1 MPIRSNMESPF
12 VVIGMH
18 RSGTSLV
25 SRILDKSGILM
36 GRDLQTDHESKF
48 FIELNKWI
56 YQNAGADWARPK
68 ALEELIDYEPARKQV
83 EEYLRIRIAS
93 SSSKKFSGR
102 NLKNG
107 LFDMDYKW
115 GWKDPRNGPS
125 LPIWKDIWPEMKVI
139 HVIRHGV
146 DVAASLHSRS
156 IRNWNDDENR
166 FKKWIKLYKWK
177 KSNSPIRKGQRA
189 ATLSH
194 ALEFWAEQMDVEKKV
209 IDTCEDILQIRYEDL
224 LTEPEAVVKKIWNY
238 IGKEVD
244 EKLLREIGEMVD
256 HSRAY
261 AYKQNQ
267 ELVEFAGKNKTVL
280 RRFGYSA

>member
-1 MPIRSNMESPF
+1 METPF

-25 SRILDKSGILM
+25 SRILDKSGIMM
-36 GRDLQTDHESKF
+36 GKDLQTDHESKF
-48 FIELNKWI
+48 FIQLNKWI

-68 ALEELIDYEPARKQV
+68 ALEELIDYAPARKQV

-107 LFDMDYKW
+107 LFDMDSKW

-125 LPIWKDIWPEMKVI
+125 LPIWKDIWPEMKII
-139 HVIRHGV
+139 HVVRHGV

-156 IRNWNDDENR
+156 LKNWTEDEGR
-166 FKKWIKLYKWK
+166 FKKWTKMYKWRSSK
-177 KSNSPIRKGQRA
+177 SPIRKGQRA
-189 ATLSH
+189 ATLTH

-209 IDTCEDILQIRYEDL
+209 IQSYENVLEIRYEDL
-224 LTEPEAVVKKIWNY
+224 LTSPAVVLKDIWNY
-238 IGKEVD
+238 IGKETD
-244 EKLLREIGEMVD
+244 EKLLREIETMVD
-256 HSRAY
+256 YSRAF
-261 AYKQNQ
+261 AYKQNE
-267 ELVEFAGKNKTVL
+267 ELSVFAQDNKSIL
-280 RRFGYSA
+280 EKFGYSA

>member
-1 MPIRSNMESPF
+1 METPF

-25 SRILDKSGILM
+25 SRILDKSGIMM
-36 GRDLQTDHESKF
+36 GKDLQTDHESKF
-48 FIELNKWI
+48 FIQLNKWI

-68 ALEELIDYEPARKQV
+68 ALEELIDYAPARKQV

-107 LFDMDYKW
+107 LFDMDSKW

-125 LPIWKDIWPEMKVI
+125 LPIWKDIWPEMKII
-139 HVIRHGV
+139 HVVRHGV

-156 IRNWNDDENR
+156 LKNWTEDEGR
-166 FKKWIKLYKWK
+166 FKKWTKMYKWRSSK
-177 KSNSPIRKGQRA
+177 SPIRKGQRA
-189 ATLSH
+189 ATLTH

-209 IDTCEDILQIRYEDL
+209 IQPYENVLEIRYEDL
-224 LTEPEAVVKKIWNY
+224 LTSPAVVLKDIWNY
-238 IGKEVD
+238 IGKETD
-244 EKLLREIGEMVD
+244 EKLLREIETMVD
-256 HSRAY
+256 YSRAF
-261 AYKQNQ
+261 AYKQNEELSVFAQ
-267 ELVEFAGKNKTVL
+267 ENKSIL
-280 RRFGYSA
+280 ERFGYSA

>member
-1 MPIRSNMESPF
+1 METPF

-25 SRILDKSGILM
+25 SRILDKSGIMM
-36 GRDLQTDHESKF
+36 GKDLQTDHESKF
-48 FIELNKWI
+48 FIQLNKWI

-68 ALEELIDYEPARKQV
+68 ALEELIDYAPARKQV

-107 LFDMDYKW
+107 LFDMDSKW

-125 LPIWKDIWPEMKVI
+125 LPIWKDIWPEMKII
-139 HVIRHGV
+139 HVVRHGV

-156 IRNWNDDENR
+156 LKNWTEDEGR
-166 FKKWIKLYKWK
+166 FKKWTKMYKWRSSK
-177 KSNSPIRKGQRA
+177 SPIRKGQRA

-209 IDTCEDILQIRYEDL
+209 IQPYENVLEIRYEDL
-224 LTEPEAVVKKIWNY
+224 LTSPAVVLKDIWNY
-238 IGKEVD
+238 IGKETD
-244 EKLLREIGEMVD
+244 EKLLREIETMVD
-256 HSRAY
+256 YSRAF
-261 AYKQNQ
+261 AYKQNEELSVFAQ
-267 ELVEFAGKNKTVL
+267 ENKSIL
-280 RRFGYSA
+280 ERFGYSA

>member
-1 MPIRSNMESPF
+1 METPF

-25 SRILDKSGILM
+25 SRILDKSGIMM
-36 GRDLQTDHESKF
+36 GKDLQTDHESKF
-48 FIELNKWI
+48 FIQLNKWI

-68 ALEELIDYEPARKQV
+68 ALEELIDYAPARKQV

-107 LFDMDYKW
+107 LFDMDSKW

-125 LPIWKDIWPEMKVI
+125 LPIWKDIWPEMKII
-139 HVIRHGV
+139 HVVRHGV

-156 IRNWNDDENR
+156 LKNWTEDEGR
-166 FKKWIKLYKWK
+166 FKKWTKIYKWRSSK
-177 KSNSPIRKGQRA
+177 SPIRKGQRA
-189 ATLSH
+189 ATLTH

-209 IDTCEDILQIRYEDL
+209 IQSYENVLEIRYEDL
-224 LTEPEAVVKKIWNY
+224 LTSPAVVLKDIWNY
-238 IGKEVD
+238 IGKETD
-244 EKLLREIGEMVD
+244 EKLLREIETMVD
-256 HSRAY
+256 YSRAF
-261 AYKQNQ
+261 AYKQNEELSVFAQ
-267 ELVEFAGKNKTVL
+267 ENKSIL
-280 RRFGYSA
+280 ERFGYSA

>member
-1 MPIRSNMESPF
+1 METPF

-25 SRILDKSGILM
+25 SRILDKSGIMM
-36 GRDLQTDHESKF
+36 GKDLQTDHESKF
-48 FIELNKWI
+48 FIQLNKWI

-68 ALEELIDYEPARKQV
+68 ALEELIDYAPARKQV

-107 LFDMDYKW
+107 LFDMDSKW

-125 LPIWKDIWPEMKVI
+125 LPIWKDIWPEMKII
-139 HVIRHGV
+139 HVVRHGV

-156 IRNWNDDENR
+156 LKNWTEDEGR
-166 FKKWIKLYKWK
+166 FKKWTKMYKWRSSK
-177 KSNSPIRKGQRA
+177 SPIRKGQRA
-189 ATLSH
+189 ATLTH

-209 IDTCEDILQIRYEDL
+209 IQSYENILEIRYEDL
-224 LTEPEAVVKKIWNY
+224 LTSPAVVLKDIWNY
-238 IGKEVD
+238 IGKETD
-244 EKLLREIGEMVD
+244 EELLREIETMVD
-256 HSRAY
+256 YSRAF
-261 AYKQNQ
+261 AYKQNEELSVFAQ
-267 ELVEFAGKNKTVL
+267 ENKSIL
-280 RRFGYSA
+280 ERFGYSA

>member
-1 MPIRSNMESPF
+1 METPF

-25 SRILDKSGILM
+25 SRILDKSGIMM
-36 GRDLQTDHESKF
+36 GKDLQTDHESKF
-48 FIELNKWI
+48 FIQLNKWI

-68 ALEELIDYEPARKQV
+68 ALEELIDYAPARKQV

-107 LFDMDYKW
+107 LFDMDSKW

-125 LPIWKDIWPEMKVI
+125 LPIWKDIWPEMKII
-139 HVIRHGV
+139 HVVRHGV

-156 IRNWNDDENR
+156 LKNWAEDEGR
-166 FKKWIKLYKWK
+166 FKKWTKMYKWRSSK
-177 KSNSPIRKGQRA
+177 SPIRKGQRA
-189 ATLSH
+189 ATLTH

-209 IDTCEDILQIRYEDL
+209 IQSYENVLEIRYEDL
-224 LTEPEAVVKKIWNY
+224 LTSPAVVLKDIWNY
-238 IGKEVD
+238 IGKETD
-244 EKLLREIGEMVD
+244 EKLLREIETMVD
-256 HSRAY
+256 YSRAF
-261 AYKQNQ
+261 AYKQNEELSVFAQ
-267 ELVEFAGKNKTVL
+267 ENKSIL
-280 RRFGYSA
+280 EKFGYSA

>member
-1 MPIRSNMESPF
+1 METPF

-25 SRILDKSGILM
+25 SRILDKSGIMM
-36 GRDLQTDHESKF
+36 GKDLQTDHESKF
-48 FIELNKWI
+48 FIQLNKWI

-68 ALEELIDYEPARKQV
+68 ALEELIDYAPARKQV

-107 LFDMDYKW
+107 LFDMDSKW

-125 LPIWKDIWPEMKVI
+125 LPIWKDIWPEMKII
-139 HVIRHGV
+139 HVVRHGV

-156 IRNWNDDENR
+156 LKNWTEDEGR
-166 FKKWIKLYKWK
+166 FKKWTKMYKWRSSK
-177 KSNSPIRKGQRA
+177 SPIRKGQRA
-189 ATLSH
+189 ATLTH

-209 IDTCEDILQIRYEDL
+209 IQSYENVLEIRYEDL
-224 LTEPEAVVKKIWNY
+224 LTSPAVVLKDIWNY
-238 IGKEVD
+238 IGKETD
-244 EKLLREIGEMVD
+244 EELLREIETMVD
-256 HSRAY
+256 YSRAF
-261 AYKQNQ
+261 AYKQNEELSVFAQ
-267 ELVEFAGKNKTVL
+267 ENKSIL
-280 RRFGYSA
+280 EKFGYSA

>member
-1 MPIRSNMESPF
+1 METPF

-25 SRILDKSGILM
+25 SRILDKSGIMM
-36 GRDLQTDHESKF
+36 GKDLQTDHESKF
-48 FIELNKWI
+48 FIQLNKWI

-68 ALEELIDYEPARKQV
+68 ALEELIDYAPARKQV

-107 LFDMDYKW
+107 LFDMDSKW

-125 LPIWKDIWPEMKVI
+125 LPIWKDIWPEMKII
-139 HVIRHGV
+139 HVVRHGV
-146 DVAASLHSRS
+146 GVAASLHSRS
-156 IRNWNDDENR
+156 LKNWTEDEGR
-166 FKKWIKLYKWK
+166 FKKWTKMYKWRSSK
-177 KSNSPIRKGQRA
+177 SPIRKGQRA

-209 IDTCEDILQIRYEDL
+209 IQPYENVLEIRYEDL
-224 LTEPEAVVKKIWNY
+224 LTSPAVVLKDIWNY
-238 IGKEVD
+238 IGKETD
-244 EKLLREIGEMVD
+244 EKLLREIETMVD
-256 HSRAY
+256 YSRAF
-261 AYKQNQ
+261 AYKQNEELSVFAQ
-267 ELVEFAGKNKTVL
+267 ENKSIL
-280 RRFGYSA
+280 EKFGYSA

>member
-1 MPIRSNMESPF
+1 METPF

-25 SRILDKSGILM
+25 SRILDKSGIMM
-36 GRDLQTDHESKF
+36 GKDLQTDHESKF
-48 FIELNKWI
+48 FIQLNKWI

-68 ALEELIDYEPARKQV
+68 ALEELIDYAPARKQV

-107 LFDMDYKW
+107 LFDMDSKW

-125 LPIWKDIWPEMKVI
+125 LPIWKDIWPEMKII
-139 HVIRHGV
+139 HVVRHGV

-156 IRNWNDDENR
+156 LKNWTEDEGR
-166 FKKWIKLYKWK
+166 FKKWTKMYKWRSSK
-177 KSNSPIRKGQRA
+177 SPIRKGQRA

-209 IDTCEDILQIRYEDL
+209 IQSYENVLEIRYEDL
-224 LTEPEAVVKKIWNY
+224 LTSPAVVLKDIWNY
-238 IGKEVD
+238 IGKETD
-244 EKLLREIGEMVD
+244 EKLLREIETMVD
-256 HSRAY
+256 YSRAF
-261 AYKQNQ
+261 AYKQNEELSVFAQ
-267 ELVEFAGKNKTVL
+267 ENKSIL
-280 RRFGYSA
+280 ERFGYSA

>member
-1 MPIRSNMESPF
+1 METPF

-25 SRILDKSGILM
+25 SRILDKSGIMM
-36 GRDLQTDHESKF
+36 GKDLQTDHESKF
-48 FIELNKWI
+48 FIQLNKWI

-68 ALEELIDYEPARKQV
+68 ALEELIDYAPARKQV

-107 LFDMDYKW
+107 LFDMDSKW

-125 LPIWKDIWPEMKVI
+125 LPIWKDIWPEMKII
-139 HVIRHGV
+139 HVVRHGV

-156 IRNWNDDENR
+156 LKNWTEDEGR
-166 FKKWIKLYKWK
+166 FKKWTKMYKWRSSK
-177 KSNSPIRKGQRA
+177 SPIRKGRRA
-189 ATLSH
+189 ATLTH

-209 IDTCEDILQIRYEDL
+209 IQSYENVLEIRYEDL
-224 LTEPEAVVKKIWNY
+224 LTSPAVVLKDIWNY
-238 IGKEVD
+238 IGKETD
-244 EKLLREIGEMVD
+244 EKLLREIETMVD
-256 HSRAY
+256 YSRAF
-261 AYKQNQ
+261 AYKQNEELSVFAQ
-267 ELVEFAGKNKTVL
+267 ENKSIL
-280 RRFGYSA
+280 ERFGYSA

>member
-1 MPIRSNMESPF
+1 METPF

-25 SRILDKSGILM
+25 SRILDKSGIMM
-36 GRDLQTDHESKF
+36 GKDVQTDHESKF
-48 FIELNKWI
+48 FIQLNKWI

-68 ALEELIDYEPARKQV
+68 ALEELIDYAPARKQV

-107 LFDMDYKW
+107 LFDMDSKW

-125 LPIWKDIWPEMKVI
+125 LPIWKDIWPEMKII
-139 HVIRHGV
+139 HVVRHGV

-156 IRNWNDDENR
+156 LKNWTEDEGR
-166 FKKWIKLYKWK
+166 FKKWTKMYKWRSSK
-177 KSNSPIRKGQRA
+177 SPIRKGQRA

-209 IDTCEDILQIRYEDL
+209 IQSYENVLEIRYEDL
-224 LTEPEAVVKKIWNY
+224 LTSPAVVLKDIWNY
-238 IGKEVD
+238 IGKETD
-244 EKLLREIGEMVD
+244 EKLLREIETMVD
-256 HSRAY
+256 YSRAF
-261 AYKQNQ
+261 AYKQNEELSVFAQ
-267 ELVEFAGKNKTVL
+267 ENKSIL
-280 RRFGYSA
+280 EKFGYSA

>member
-1 MPIRSNMESPF
+1 METPF

-25 SRILDKSGILM
+25 SRILDKSGIMM
-36 GRDLQTDHESKF
+36 GKDLQTDHESKF
-48 FIELNKWI
+48 FIQLNKWI

-68 ALEELIDYEPARKQV
+68 ALEELIDYAPARKQV

-107 LFDMDYKW
+107 LFDMDSKW

-125 LPIWKDIWPEMKVI
+125 LPIWKDIWPEMKII
-139 HVIRHGV
+139 HVVRHGV

-156 IRNWNDDENR
+156 LKNWTEDEGR
-166 FKKWIKLYKWK
+166 FKKWTKMYKWRSSK
-177 KSNSPIRKGQRA
+177 SPIRKGQRA
-189 ATLSH
+189 ATLTH

-209 IDTCEDILQIRYEDL
+209 IQPYENVLEIRYEDL
-224 LTEPEAVVKKIWNY
+224 LTSPAVVLKDIWNY
-238 IGKEVD
+238 IGKETD
-244 EKLLREIGEMVD
+244 EKLLREIETMVD
-256 HSRAY
+256 YSRAF
-261 AYKQNQ
+261 AYKQNEELSVFAQ
-267 ELVEFAGKNKTVL
+267 ENKSIL
-280 RRFGYSA
+280 EKFGYSA

>member
-1 MPIRSNMESPF
+1 METPF

-25 SRILDKSGILM
+25 SRILDKSGIMM
-36 GRDLQTDHESKF
+36 GKDLQTDHESKF
-48 FIELNKWI
+48 FIQLNKWI

-68 ALEELIDYEPARKQV
+68 ALEELIDYAPARKQV

-107 LFDMDYKW
+107 LFDMDSKW

-125 LPIWKDIWPEMKVI
+125 LPIWKDIWPEMKII
-139 HVIRHGV
+139 HVVRHGV

-156 IRNWNDDENR
+156 LKNWTEDEGR
-166 FKKWIKLYKWK
+166 FKKWTKMYKWRSSK
-177 KSNSPIRKGQRA
+177 SPIRKGQRA
-189 ATLSH
+189 ATLTH

-209 IDTCEDILQIRYEDL
+209 IQSYENVLEIRYEDL
-224 LTEPEAVVKKIWNY
+224 LTSPAVVLKDIWNY
-238 IGKEVD
+238 IGKETD
-244 EKLLREIGEMVD
+244 EKLLREIETMVD
-256 HSRAY
+256 YSRAF
-261 AYKQNQ
+261 AYKQNEELSVFAQ
-267 ELVEFAGKNKTVL
+267 ENESILE
-280 RRFGYSA
+280 RFGYSA

>member
-1 MPIRSNMESPF
+1 METPF
-12 VVIGMH
+12 VDIGMH

-25 SRILDKSGILM
+25 SRILDKSGIMM
-36 GRDLQTDHESKF
+36 GKDLQTDHESKF
-48 FIELNKWI
+48 FIQLNKWI

-68 ALEELIDYEPARKQV
+68 ALEELIDYAPARKQV

-107 LFDMDYKW
+107 LFDMDSKW

-125 LPIWKDIWPEMKVI
+125 LPIWKDIWPEMKII
-139 HVIRHGV
+139 HVVRHGV

-156 IRNWNDDENR
+156 LKNWTEDEGR
-166 FKKWIKLYKWK
+166 FKKWTKMYKWRSSK
-177 KSNSPIRKGQRA
+177 SPIRKGQRA

-209 IDTCEDILQIRYEDL
+209 IQSYENVLEIRYEDL
-224 LTEPEAVVKKIWNY
+224 LTSPAVVLKDIWNY
-238 IGKEVD
+238 IGKETD
-244 EKLLREIGEMVD
+244 EKLLREIETMVD
-256 HSRAY
+256 YSRAF
-261 AYKQNQ
+261 AYKQNEELSVFAQ
-267 ELVEFAGKNKTVL
+267 ENKSIL
-280 RRFGYSA
+280 ERFGYSA

>member
-1 MPIRSNMESPF
+1 METPF

-25 SRILDKSGILM
+25 SRILDKSGIMM
-36 GRDLQTDHESKF
+36 GKDLQTDHESKF
-48 FIELNKWI
+48 FIQLNKWI

-68 ALEELIDYEPARKQV
+68 ALEELIDYAPARKQV

-107 LFDMDYKW
+107 LFDMDSKW

-125 LPIWKDIWPEMKVI
+125 LPIWKDIWPEMKII
-139 HVIRHGV
+139 HVVRHGV

-156 IRNWNDDENR
+156 LKNWTEDEGR
-166 FKKWIKLYKWK
+166 FKKWTKMYKWRSSK
-177 KSNSPIRKGQRA
+177 SPIRKGQRA

-209 IDTCEDILQIRYEDL
+209 IQSYENVLEIRYEDL
-224 LTEPEAVVKKIWNY
+224 LISPAVVLKDIWNY
-238 IGKEVD
+238 IGKETD
-244 EKLLREIGEMVD
+244 EKLLREIETMVD
-256 HSRAY
+256 YSRAF
-261 AYKQNQ
+261 AYKQNEELSVFAQ
-267 ELVEFAGKNKTVL
+267 ENESILE
-280 RRFGYSA
+280 RFGYSA

>member
-1 MPIRSNMESPF
+1 METPF

-25 SRILDKSGILM
+25 SRILDKSGIMM
-36 GRDLQTDHESKF
+36 GKDLQTDHESKF
-48 FIELNKWI
+48 FIQLNKWI

-68 ALEELIDYEPARKQV
+68 ALEELIDYAPARKQV

-107 LFDMDYKW
+107 LFDMDSKW

-125 LPIWKDIWPEMKVI
+125 LPIWKDIWPEMKII
-139 HVIRHGV
+139 HVVRHGV

-156 IRNWNDDENR
+156 LKNWTEDEGR
-166 FKKWIKLYKWK
+166 FKKWTKMYKWRSSK
-177 KSNSPIRKGQRA
+177 SPIRKGQRA

-209 IDTCEDILQIRYEDL
+209 IRPYENVLEIRYEDL
-224 LTEPEAVVKKIWNY
+224 LTSPAVVLKDIWNY
-238 IGKEVD
+238 IGKETD
-244 EKLLREIGEMVD
+244 EKLLREIETMVD
-256 HSRAY
+256 YSRAF
-261 AYKQNQ
+261 AYKQNE
-267 ELVEFAGKNKTVL
+267 ELSVFAQDNKSIL
-280 RRFGYSA
+280 EKFGYSA

>member
-1 MPIRSNMESPF
+1 METPF

-25 SRILDKSGILM
+25 SRILDKSGIMM
-36 GRDLQTDHESKF
+36 GKDLQTDHESKF
-48 FIELNKWI
+48 FIQLNKWI

-68 ALEELIDYEPARKQV
+68 ALEELIDYAPARKQV

-107 LFDMDYKW
+107 LFDMDSKW

-125 LPIWKDIWPEMKVI
+125 LPIWKDIWPEMKII
-139 HVIRHGV
+139 HVVRHGV

-156 IRNWNDDENR
+156 LKNWTEDEGR
-166 FKKWIKLYKWK
+166 FKKWTKMYKWRSSK
-177 KSNSPIRKGQRA
+177 SPIRKGQRA

-209 IDTCEDILQIRYEDL
+209 IQPYENVLEIRYEDL
-224 LTEPEAVVKKIWNY
+224 LTSPAVVLKDIWNY
-238 IGKEVD
+238 IGKETD
-244 EKLLREIGEMVD
+244 EKLLREIETMVD
-256 HSRAY
+256 YSRAF
-261 AYKQNQ
+261 AYKQNEELSVFAQ
-267 ELVEFAGKNKTVL
+267 ENKSIL
-280 RRFGYSA
+280 EKFGYSA

>member
-1 MPIRSNMESPF
+1 METPF

-25 SRILDKSGILM
+25 SRILDKSGIMM
-36 GRDLQTDHESKF
+36 GKDLQTDHESKF
-48 FIELNKWI
+48 FIQLNKWI

-68 ALEELIDYEPARKQV
+68 ALEELIDYAPARKQV

-107 LFDMDYKW
+107 LFDMDSKW

-125 LPIWKDIWPEMKVI
+125 LPIWKEIWPEIKII
-139 HVIRHGV
+139 HVVRPGV

-156 IRNWNDDENR
+156 LKNWTEDEGR
-166 FKKWIKLYKWK
+166 FKKWTKMYKWRRSK
-177 KSNSPIRKGQRA
+177 SPIRKGQRA

-209 IDTCEDILQIRYEDL
+209 IQPYENVLEIRYEDL
-224 LTEPEAVVKKIWNY
+224 LTSPAVVLKDIWNY
-238 IGKEVD
+238 IGKETD
-244 EKLLREIGEMVD
+244 EKLLREIETMVD
-256 HSRAY
+256 YSRAF
-261 AYKQNQ
+261 AYKQNEELSVFAQ
-267 ELVEFAGKNKTVL
+267 ENKSIL
-280 RRFGYSA
+280 EKFGYSA

>member
-1 MPIRSNMESPF
+1 METPF

-25 SRILDKSGILM
+25 SRILDKSGIMM
-36 GRDLQTDHESKF
+36 GKDLQTDHESKF
-48 FIELNKWI
+48 FIQLNKWI

-68 ALEELIDYEPARKQV
+68 ALEELIDYAPARKQV

-107 LFDMDYKW
+107 LFDMDSKW

-125 LPIWKDIWPEMKVI
+125 LPIWKDIWPEMKII
-139 HVIRHGV
+139 HVVRHGV

-156 IRNWNDDENR
+156 LKNWAEDEGR
-166 FKKWIKLYKWK
+166 FKKWTKMYKWRSSK
-177 KSNSPIRKGQRA
+177 SPIRKGQRA
-189 ATLSH
+189 ATLTH

-209 IDTCEDILQIRYEDL
+209 IQSYENVLEIRYEDL
-224 LTEPEAVVKKIWNY
+224 LTSPAVVLKDIWNY
-238 IGKEVD
+238 IGKETD
-244 EKLLREIGEMVD
+244 EKLLREIETMVD
-256 HSRAY
+256 YSRAF
-261 AYKQNQ
+261 AYKQNEELSVFAQ
-267 ELVEFAGKNKTVL
+267 ENKSIL
-280 RRFGYSA
+280 ERFGYSA

>member
-1 MPIRSNMESPF
+1 METPF

-25 SRILDKSGILM
+25 SRILDKSGIMM
-36 GRDLQTDHESKF
+36 GKDLQTDHESKF
-48 FIELNKWI
+48 FIQLNKWI

-68 ALEELIDYEPARKQV
+68 ALEELIDYAPARKQV

-107 LFDMDYKW
+107 LFDMDSKW

-125 LPIWKDIWPEMKVI
+125 LPIWKDIWPEMKII
-139 HVIRHGV
+139 HVVRHGV

-156 IRNWNDDENR
+156 LKNWAEDEGR
-166 FKKWIKLYKWK
+166 FKKWTKMYKWRSSK
-177 KSNSPIRKGQRA
+177 SPIRKGQRA

-209 IDTCEDILQIRYEDL
+209 IQSYENVLEIRYEDL
-224 LTEPEAVVKKIWNY
+224 LTSPAVVLKDIWNY
-238 IGKEVD
+238 IGKETD
-244 EKLLREIGEMVD
+244 EKLLREIETMVD
-256 HSRAY
+256 YSRAF
-261 AYKQNQ
+261 AYKQNEELSVFAQ
-267 ELVEFAGKNKTVL
+267 ENKSIL
-280 RRFGYSA
+280 ERFGYSA

>member
-1 MPIRSNMESPF
+1 METPF

-25 SRILDKSGILM
+25 SRILDKSGIMM
-36 GRDLQTDHESKF
+36 GKDLQTDHESKF
-48 FIELNKWI
+48 FIQLNKWI

-68 ALEELIDYEPARKQV
+68 ALEELIDYAPARKQV

-107 LFDMDYKW
+107 LFDMDSKW

-125 LPIWKDIWPEMKVI
+125 LPIWKDIWPEMKII
-139 HVIRHGV
+139 HVVRHGV

-156 IRNWNDDENR
+156 LKNWTEDEGR
-166 FKKWIKLYKWK
+166 FKKWTKMYKWRSSK
-177 KSNSPIRKGQRA
+177 SPIRKGQRA
-189 ATLSH
+189 ATLTH

-209 IDTCEDILQIRYEDL
+209 IQSYENVLEIRYEDL
-224 LTEPEAVVKKIWNY
+224 LTSPAVVLKDIWNY
-238 IGKEVD
+238 IGKETD
-244 EKLLREIGEMVD
+244 EKLLREIETMVD
-256 HSRAY
+256 YSRAF
-261 AYKQNQ
+261 AYKQNEELSVFAQ
-267 ELVEFAGKNKTVL
+267 ENKSIL
-280 RRFGYSA
+280 EKFGYSA

>member
-1 MPIRSNMESPF
+1 METPF

-25 SRILDKSGILM
+25 SRILDKSGIMM
-36 GRDLQTDHESKF
+36 GKDLQTDHESKF
-48 FIELNKWI
+48 FIQLNKWI

-68 ALEELIDYEPARKQV
+68 ALEELIDYAPARKQV

-107 LFDMDYKW
+107 LFDMDSKW

-125 LPIWKDIWPEMKVI
+125 LPIWKDIWPEMKII
-139 HVIRHGV
+139 HVVRHGV

-156 IRNWNDDENR
+156 LKNWTEDEGR
-166 FKKWIKLYKWK
+166 FKKWTKMYKWRSSK
-177 KSNSPIRKGQRA
+177 SPIRKGQRA
-189 ATLSH
+189 ATLTH

-209 IDTCEDILQIRYEDL
+209 IQSYENVLEISYEYL
-224 LTEPEAVVKKIWNY
+224 LTSPAVVLKDIWTY
-238 IGKEVD
+238 IGKETD
-244 EKLLREIGEMVD
+244 EKLLREIETMVD
-256 HSRAY
+256 YSRAF
-261 AYKQNQ
+261 AYKQNEELSVFAQ
-267 ELVEFAGKNKTVL
+267 ENKSIL
-280 RRFGYSA
+280 ERFGYSA

>member
-1 MPIRSNMESPF
+1 METPF

-25 SRILDKSGILM
+25 SRILDKSGIMM
-36 GRDLQTDHESKF
+36 GKDLQTDHESKF
-48 FIELNKWI
+48 FIQLNKWI

-68 ALEELIDYEPARKQV
+68 ALEELIDYAPARKQV

-107 LFDMDYKW
+107 LFDMDSKW

-125 LPIWKDIWPEMKVI
+125 LPIWKDIWPEMKII
-139 HVIRHGV
+139 HVVRHGV

-156 IRNWNDDENR
+156 LKNWTEDEGR
-166 FKKWIKLYKWK
+166 FKKWTKMYKWRSSK
-177 KSNSPIRKGQRA
+177 SPIRKGQRA
-189 ATLSH
+189 ATLTH

-209 IDTCEDILQIRYEDL
+209 IQSYENVLEIRYEDL
-224 LTEPEAVVKKIWNY
+224 LTSPAVVLKDIWNY
-238 IGKEVD
+238 IGKETD
-244 EKLLREIGEMVD
+244 EKLLREIETMVD
-256 HSRAY
+256 YSRAF
-261 AYKQNQ
+261 AYKQNEELSVFAQ
-267 ELVEFAGKNKTVL
+267 ENKSIL
-280 RRFGYSA
+280 ERFGYSA

>member
-1 MPIRSNMESPF
+1 METPF

-25 SRILDKSGILM
+25 SRILDKSGIMM
-36 GRDLQTDHESKF
+36 GKDLQTDHESKF
-48 FIELNKWI
+48 FIQLNKWI

-68 ALEELIDYEPARKQV
+68 ALEELIDYAPARKQV

-107 LFDMDYKW
+107 LFDMDSKW

-125 LPIWKDIWPEMKVI
+125 LPIWKDIWPEMKII
-139 HVIRHGV
+139 HVVRHGV

-156 IRNWNDDENR
+156 LKNWTEDEGR
-166 FKKWIKLYKWK
+166 FKKWTKMYKWRSSK
-177 KSNSPIRKGQRA
+177 SPIRKGQRA
-189 ATLSH
+189 ATLTH

-209 IDTCEDILQIRYEDL
+209 IRSYENVLEIRYEDL
-224 LTEPEAVVKKIWNY
+224 LTSPAVVLKDIWNY
-238 IGKEVD
+238 IGKETD
-244 EKLLREIGEMVD
+244 EKLLREIETMVD
-256 HSRAY
+256 YSRAF
-261 AYKQNQ
+261 AYKQNEELSVFAQ
-267 ELVEFAGKNKTVL
+267 ENKSIL
-280 RRFGYSA
+280 EKFGYSA

>member
-1 MPIRSNMESPF
+1 METPF

-25 SRILDKSGILM
+25 SRILDKSGIMM
-36 GRDLQTDHESKF
+36 GKDLQTDHESKF
-48 FIELNKWI
+48 FIQLNKWI

-68 ALEELIDYEPARKQV
+68 ALEELIDYAPARKQV

-107 LFDMDYKW
+107 LFDMDSKW

-125 LPIWKDIWPEMKVI
+125 LPIWKDIWPEMKII
-139 HVIRHGV
+139 HVVRHGV

-156 IRNWNDDENR
+156 LKNWTEDEGR
-166 FKKWIKLYKWK
+166 FKKWTKMYKWRSSK
-177 KSNSPIRKGQRA
+177 SPIRKGQRA
-189 ATLSH
+189 ATLTH

-209 IDTCEDILQIRYEDL
+209 IQSYENVLEIRYEDL
-224 LTEPEAVVKKIWNY
+224 LTSPAVVLKDIWNY
-238 IGKEVD
+238 IGKETD
-244 EKLLREIGEMVD
+244 EKLLREIEAMVD
-256 HSRAY
+256 YSRAF
-261 AYKQNQ
+261 AYKQNEELSVFAQ
-267 ELVEFAGKNKTVL
+267 ENESILE
-280 RRFGYSA
+280 RFGYSA

>member
-1 MPIRSNMESPF
+1 METPF

-25 SRILDKSGILM
+25 SRILDKSGIMM
-36 GRDLQTDHESKF
+36 GKDLQTDHESKF
-48 FIELNKWI
+48 FIQLNKWI

-68 ALEELIDYEPARKQV
+68 ALEELIDYAPARKQV

-107 LFDMDYKW
+107 LFDMDSKW

-125 LPIWKDIWPEMKVI
+125 LPIWMDIWPEMKII
-139 HVIRHGV
+139 HVVRHGV

-156 IRNWNDDENR
+156 LKNWTEDEGR
-166 FKKWIKLYKWK
+166 FKKWTKMYKWRSSK
-177 KSNSPIRKGQRA
+177 SPIRKGQRA
-189 ATLSH
+189 ATLTH

-209 IDTCEDILQIRYEDL
+209 IQSYENVLEIRYEDL
-224 LTEPEAVVKKIWNY
+224 LTSPAVVLEDIWNY
-238 IGKEVD
+238 IGKETD
-244 EKLLREIGEMVD
+244 EKLLREIETMVD
-256 HSRAY
+256 YSRAF
-261 AYKQNQ
+261 AYKQNEELSVFAQ
-267 ELVEFAGKNKTVL
+267 ENKSIL
-280 RRFGYSA
+280 EKFGYSA

>member
-1 MPIRSNMESPF
+1 METPF

-25 SRILDKSGILM
+25 SRILDKSGIMM
-36 GRDLQTDHESKF
+36 GKDLQTDHESKF
-48 FIELNKWI
+48 FIQLNKWI

-68 ALEELIDYEPARKQV
+68 ALEELIDYAPARKQV

-107 LFDMDYKW
+107 LFDMDSKW

-125 LPIWKDIWPEMKVI
+125 LPIWKDIWPEMKII
-139 HVIRHGV
+139 HVVRHGV

-156 IRNWNDDENR
+156 LKNWTEDEGR
-166 FKKWIKLYKWK
+166 FKKWTKMYKWRSSK
-177 KSNSPIRKGQRA
+177 SPIRKGQRA

-209 IDTCEDILQIRYEDL
+209 IQSYENVLEIRYEDL
-224 LTEPEAVVKKIWNY
+224 LTSPAVVLKDIWNY
-238 IGKEVD
+238 IGKETD
-244 EKLLREIGEMVD
+244 EKLLREIETMVD
-256 HSRAY
+256 YSRAF
-261 AYKQNQ
+261 AYKQNEELSVFAQ
-267 ELVEFAGKNKTVL
+267 ENKSIL
-280 RRFGYSA
+280 EKFGYSA

>member
-1 MPIRSNMESPF
+1 METPF

-25 SRILDKSGILM
+25 SRILDKSGIMM
-36 GRDLQTDHESKF
+36 GKDLQTDHESKF
-48 FIELNKWI
+48 FIQLNKWI

-68 ALEELIDYEPARKQV
+68 ALEELIDYAPARKQV

-107 LFDMDYKW
+107 LFDMDSKW

-125 LPIWKDIWPEMKVI
+125 LPIWKDIWPEMKII
-139 HVIRHGV
+139 HVVRHGV

-156 IRNWNDDENR
+156 LKNWTEDEGR
-166 FKKWIKLYKWK
+166 FKKWTKMYKWRSSK
-177 KSNSPIRKGQRA
+177 SPIRKGQRA
-189 ATLSH
+189 ATLTH

-209 IDTCEDILQIRYEDL
+209 IQSYENVLEIRYEDL
-224 LTEPEAVVKKIWNY
+224 LTSPAVVLEDIWNY
-238 IGKEVD
+238 IGKETD
-244 EKLLREIGEMVD
+244 EKLLREIETMVD
-256 HSRAY
+256 YSRAF
-261 AYKQNQ
+261 AYKQNEELSVFAQ
-267 ELVEFAGKNKTVL
+267 ENKSIL
-280 RRFGYSA
+280 EKFGYSA

>member
-1 MPIRSNMESPF
+1 METPF

-25 SRILDKSGILM
+25 SRILDKSGIMM
-36 GRDLQTDHESKF
+36 GKDLQTDHESKF
-48 FIELNKWI
+48 FIQLNKWI

-68 ALEELIDYEPARKQV
+68 ALEELIDYAPARKQV

-107 LFDMDYKW
+107 LFDMDSKW

-125 LPIWKDIWPEMKVI
+125 LPIWKDIWPEMKII
-139 HVIRHGV
+139 HVVRHGV

-156 IRNWNDDENR
+156 LKNWTEDEGR
-166 FKKWIKLYKWK
+166 FKKWTKMYKWRSSK
-177 KSNSPIRKGQRA
+177 SPIRKGQRA
-189 ATLSH
+189 ATLTH

-209 IDTCEDILQIRYEDL
+209 IQSYENVLEIRYEDL
-224 LTEPEAVVKKIWNY
+224 LTSPAVVLKDIWNY
-238 IGKEVD
+238 IGKETD
-244 EKLLREIGEMVD
+244 EELLREIETMVD
-256 HSRAY
+256 YSRAF
-261 AYKQNQ
+261 AYKQNEELSVFAQ
-267 ELVEFAGKNKTVL
+267 ENKSIL
-280 RRFGYSA
+280 ERFGYSA

>member
-1 MPIRSNMESPF
+1 METPF

-25 SRILDKSGILM
+25 SRILDKSGIMM
-36 GRDLQTDHESKF
+36 GKDLQTDHESKF
-48 FIELNKWI
+48 FIQLNKWI

-68 ALEELIDYEPARKQV
+68 ALEELIDYAPARKQV

-107 LFDMDYKW
+107 LFDMDSKW

-125 LPIWKDIWPEMKVI
+125 LPIWKDIWPEMKII
-139 HVIRHGV
+139 HVVRHGV

-156 IRNWNDDENR
+156 LKNWTEDEGR
-166 FKKWIKLYKWK
+166 FKKWTKMYKWRSSK
-177 KSNSPIRKGQRA
+177 SPIRKGQRA

-209 IDTCEDILQIRYEDL
+209 IQSYENVLEIRYEDL
-224 LTEPEAVVKKIWNY
+224 LISPAVVLKDIWNY
-238 IGKEVD
+238 IGKETD
-244 EKLLREIGEMVD
+244 EKLLREIETMVD
-256 HSRAY
+256 YSRAF
-261 AYKQNQ
+261 AYKQNEELSVFAQ
-267 ELVEFAGKNKTVL
+267 ENKSIL
-280 RRFGYSA
+280 ERFGYSA

>member
-1 MPIRSNMESPF
+1 METPF

-25 SRILDKSGILM
+25 SRILDKSGIMM
-36 GRDLQTDHESKF
+36 GKDLQTDHESKF
-48 FIELNKWI
+48 FIQLNKWI

-68 ALEELIDYEPARKQV
+68 ALEELIDYAPARKQV

-107 LFDMDYKW
+107 LFDMDSKW

-125 LPIWKDIWPEMKVI
+125 LPIWKDIWPEMKII
-139 HVIRHGV
+139 HVVRHGV

-156 IRNWNDDENR
+156 LKNWTEDEGR
-166 FKKWIKLYKWK
+166 FKKWTKMYKWRSSK
-177 KSNSPIRKGQRA
+177 SPIRKGQRA
-189 ATLSH
+189 ATLTH

-209 IDTCEDILQIRYEDL
+209 IQSYENVLEIRYEDL
-224 LTEPEAVVKKIWNY
+224 LISPAVVLKDIWNY
-238 IGKEVD
+238 IGKETD
-244 EKLLREIGEMVD
+244 EKLLREIETMVD
-256 HSRAY
+256 YSRAF
-261 AYKQNQ
+261 AYKQNEELSVFAQ
-267 ELVEFAGKNKTVL
+267 ENKSIL
-280 RRFGYSA
+280 ERFGYSA